1 MPRTTSLTEAQARKR
16 IEQLRAEIRRHDYL
30 YFVLNAP
37 EISDREYDRL
47 MRELRELEQQFPHLI
62 TPDSPTQRVGEQ
74 PLEGFEH
81 VRHSVPMLSIDNTY
95 SLAELREFDARVRKA
110 LGSAPYSYV
119 VDPKIDG
126 VAVSLRYERGTLV
139 LGATRGD
146 GYTGDDITANIKAI
160 RSVPLRLLGDDLPEV
175 VEVRGEVFWPTES
188 FEAYNRQRR
197 QRGEPEFANPRNATA
212 GTLKQLDPRIVA
224 ERGLAFAAH
233 GHGQIEPFPPHVATH
248 VELFER
254 FRRWGVPTIPHSRHC
269 ADIGQV
275 AEYVEEFGAIRH
287 TLGFETDGLVV
298 KINELA
304 LRDRLGATS
313 KAPRWCIAYKYAAEQ
328 ARTRLLDVVFQ
339 VGKLGTITPVAQLE
353 PVQLS
358 GTTVQRASLHN
369 FDQIRR
375 LDVRIGDTV
384 IVEKAGEIIPQVV
397 GVERDKRPPNA
408 KVIEPPKRCPECGGK
423 VEQDPGGVAIRC
435 TNRKCPARLVER
447 IRFFCGRDQM
457 DIEGLGAVLVE
468 TLVNKGFI
476 RSYADI
482 YRLKDRRDELIA
494 LERLGKKSV
503 DNLLRAIE
511 ASKKRP
517 LSRLLAALNIRHV
530 GHHTAELLARHFGT
544 IDRLAEAS
552 EEELMQIEGIGPEVA
567 RSVREWFDD
576 PANRRIIEELRA
588 VGVQMH
594 EPRPR
599 RAARRPLEG
608 KTIVVTG
615 TLSKYSRREIE
626 DLIERLGGHAASSVS
641 KKTDF
646 VLVGENPGSKLDKA
660 RQLGVPTISEAEFE
674 KMIAGA
680 SD

>member
-1 MPRTTSLTEAQARKR
+1 MPGARTLTESQARQR

-30 YFVLNAP
+30 YFVRNEP

-74 PLEGFEH
+74 PIEGFEH

-110 LGSAPYSYV
+110 LGATPYSYV

-126 VAVSLRYERGTLV
+126 VAVSLRYENGALV

-146 GYTGDDITANIKAI
+146 GVTGDDITANIRAI
-160 RSVPLRLLGDDLPEV
+160 RSVPLRLLGDDVPAV
-175 VEVRGEVFWPTES
+175 VEIRGEVFWPNES

-212 GTLKQLDPRIVA
+212 GTLKQLDPRVVA
-224 ERGLAFAAH
+224 ERGLSFAAH
-233 GHGQIEPFPPHVATH
+233 GHGRIEPFPEGVTTH
-248 VELFER
+248 VELFEHL
-254 FRRWGVPTIPHSRHC
+254 RRWGVPTIPHSRHC
-269 ADIGQV
+269 RDIAAV
-275 AEYVEEFGAIRH
+275 AEYVEEFGGIRH

-304 LRDRLGATS
+304 LRERLGATS

-328 ARTRLLDVVFQ
+328 ARTKLLDVVFQ

-397 GVERDKRPPNA
+397 GVERDKRPKDA
-408 KVIEPPKRCPECGGK
+408 KTIEPPDRCPECGGRI
-423 VEQDPGGVAIRC
+423 EQDPGGVAIRC
-435 TNRKCPARLVER
+435 TNRRCPARLVER
-447 IRFFCGRDQM
+447 LKFFCGRDQM

-476 RSYADI
+476 GSYADI

-494 LERLGKKSV
+494 LERLGEKSV

-511 ASKKRP
+511 DSKKRP

-544 IDRLAEAS
+544 IEKLAQAS
-552 EEELMQIEGIGPEVA
+552 EEELMQVEGVGPEVA
-567 RSVREWFDD
+567 RSVRQWFDD
-576 PANRRIIEELRA
+576 PANRRILDELRS

-594 EPRPR
+594 EPRR
-599 RAARRPLEG
+599 RTAARRPLEG
-608 KTIVVTG
+608 KTVVVTG
-615 TLSKYSRREIE
+615 TLANYSRREIE
-626 DLIERLGGHAASSVS
+626 ELIERLGGHAASSVS
-641 KKTDF
+641 RKTDF
-646 VLVGENPGSKLDKA
+646 VLVGENPGSKLEKA
-660 RQLGVPTISEAEFE
+660 RKLGVPTIGEEEFE
-674 KMIAGA
+674 KMVGPA
-680 SD
+680 